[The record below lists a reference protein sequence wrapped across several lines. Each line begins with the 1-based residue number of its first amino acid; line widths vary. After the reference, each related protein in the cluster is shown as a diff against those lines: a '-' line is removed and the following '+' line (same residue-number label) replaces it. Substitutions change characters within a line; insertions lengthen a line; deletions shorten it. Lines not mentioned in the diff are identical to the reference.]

1 MSLESEMQV
10 LKFLNKVGKP
20 QSFAEIVA
28 KTKLSDGDVR
38 ASLGRGMELGR
49 IKCVNLLAHHG
60 LLKGAAGYRY
70 IEPGYTTCQSAPNA
84 DS

>member
-1 MSLESEMQV
+1 MQV

-20 QSFAEIVA
+20 LSFAEIVQ

-38 ASLGRGMELGR
+38 ESLGRNMELGR

-70 IEPGYTTCQSAPNA
+70 IEPGYTVCPSAQNA